1 MNFYYKSIVNIF
13 LSLVLKKI
21 NNNLKNLG
29 ELN

>member
-21 NNNLKNLG
+21 TNNLKNLG